1 MLLTRRLSVSSPNLL
16 YPVIYISDGSR
27 QIMAV
32 YQPEFIVELGM
43 QANRIDLVNA
53 TQKSTL
59 LLSAAGDANYHA
71 LLL

>member
-1 MLLTRRLSVSSPNLL
+1 
-16 YPVIYISDGSR
+16 
-27 QIMAV
+27 MAV